1 MATIVSTIS
10 GIAFAATSK
19 TIVTNTDLPW
29 WAILLIAIVP
39 TILGVVCDLI
49 TTWLKN
55 KGYISSETK
64 DKIDSAVDEVI
75 DKTVDTITGEDKTD
89 ESDSITNGISDDSET
104 ENGGKEEGEN

>member
-1 MATIVSTIS
+1 MATIVSAIS

-89 ESDSITNGISDDSET
+89 DGT
-104 ENGGKEEGEN
+104 ENTDEENNGDKGED